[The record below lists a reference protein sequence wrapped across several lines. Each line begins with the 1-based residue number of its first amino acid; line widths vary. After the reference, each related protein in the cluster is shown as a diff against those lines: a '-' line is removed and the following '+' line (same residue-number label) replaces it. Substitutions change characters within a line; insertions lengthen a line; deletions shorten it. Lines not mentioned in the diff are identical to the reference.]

1 MTEERRNN
9 ENGESP
15 VSLPVG
21 LSRRRFLK
29 RVGVVG
35 GLAMAGGTLSTLLT
49 ACGGS
54 SSTSTAASN
63 AATTSTA
70 AASTATTAGSTATQS
85 SGGSSATPSSA
96 STAASTATTASSST
110 APAGKV
116 TRGGTLTWAYTS
128 SPQKLDPIWSQALVD
143 ETVMVPMIEAPA
155 RANRDGSG
163 VEPAIAQKWDV
174 STDGLTYTLNLRPNV
189 KFHDGTTVTSAD
201 VVASLQRNKAMGSY
215 MWQLQDAT
223 SIEAVDDSTVK
234 IVLGVKIASMLARLA
249 VPANGVFPASEIQKI
264 GKNEFTAPIG
274 TGPFK
279 LKEWVRNDHFTMA
292 ANPDY
297 WDMAPDGK
305 PYPYV
310 DQVIIKQV
318 AEVTTQVLQVQAGQL
333 DGGSAPYSQV
343 KTLQNDSKGQLISAP
358 QQQVYFM
365 VVQTTKPPFDD
376 VKVRQAMSLALDRKV
391 LVDQATAGTATV
403 ANSFFP
409 KGTLDWDPDLT
420 LPFDVA
426 KAKQLIAQSKYPQG
440 HKGAKLQYPSGAQI
454 GHDNAVLCQQ
464 MWQAIGIDLTIEEVE
479 SSTLGNNWYA
489 SNYESI
495 SGYQWTNGM
504 ADPDQ
509 LVQFFFITP
518 RMNSGYEPSKAA
530 QDLVTQASQELDP
543 AKRKQIYYQLQ
554 QIYNTDVGGTIDLY
568 YTTNIAYISKNVQGY
583 YRSPLGFPYWW
594 EFWRSK

>member
-1 MTEERRNN
+1 MSHDQTSN
-9 ENGESP
+9 EHASALI
-15 VSLPVG
+15 S
-21 LSRRRFLK
+21 LSRRGFLK
-29 RVGVVG
+29 RAGVVG
-35 GLAMAGGTLSTLLT
+35 GLALTGGTLSTLLA

-54 SSTSTAASN
+54 SDNTPTSASN
-63 AATTSTA
+63 ASGTS
-70 AASTATTAGSTATQS
+70 ASSTTASG
-85 SGGSSATPSSA
+85 SGGATPSSA
-96 STAASTATTASSST
+96 TSGTPMAASSATTASAST
-110 APAGKV
+110 APAGDV
-116 TRGGTLTWAYTS
+116 QRGGTLTWAYTS

-163 VEPAIAQKWDV
+163 VEPCIAQKWDV
-174 STDGLTYTLNLRPNV
+174 SADGLTYTLNLRPNV
-189 KFHDGTTVTSAD
+189 KFHDGSAVTAAD

-223 SIEAVDDSTVK
+223 SIEAVDDQTVK
-234 IVLGVKIASMLARLA
+234 IVLSVKIASMLARLA
-249 VPANGVFPASEIQKI
+249 VPANGVFPASQIQQI
-264 GKNEFTAPIG
+264 GKDEFTKPIG

-279 LKEWVRNDHFTMA
+279 LKEWVRNDHFTMD

-305 PYPYV
+305 PFPYV
-310 DQVIIKQV
+310 DEIIIKQV
-318 AEVTTQVLQVQAGQL
+318 AEVTTQVLQVQAGQI

-343 KTLQNDSKGQLISAP
+343 KTLQGGNKGQLISSP

-376 VKVRQAMSLALDRKV
+376 VNVRQAMSLALNRKV

-409 KGTLDWDPDLT
+409 KGTLDWDADLE
-420 LPFDVA
+420 LPFDVD
-426 KAKQLIAQSKYPQG
+426 KAKELIAKSKYPQG

-479 SSTLGNNWYA
+479 SSTLGDNWYA
-489 SNYESI
+489 SNFESI

-518 RMNSGYEPSKAA
+518 RMNSGYQPSQQA
-530 QDLVTQASQELDP
+530 QDLVNQASQELDP
-543 AKRKQIYYQLQ
+543 DKRKQIYYQLQ

-568 YTTNIAYISKNVQGY
+568 YTTNVAYIGKKIMGY
-583 YRSPLGFPYWW
+583 YRSPLGRPYWR
-594 EFWRSK
+594 EFWRAK

>member
-1 MTEERRNN
+1 
-9 ENGESP
+9 
-15 VSLPVG
+15 
-21 LSRRRFLK
+21 
-29 RVGVVG
+29 
-35 GLAMAGGTLSTLLT
+35 
-49 ACGGS
+49 
-54 SSTSTAASN
+54 
-63 AATTSTA
+63 
-70 AASTATTAGSTATQS
+70 
-85 SGGSSATPSSA
+85 
-96 STAASTATTASSST
+96 
-110 APAGKV
+110 V

-163 VEPAIAQKWDV
+163 VEPALAQKWDV

-189 KFHDGTTVTSAD
+189 KFHDGTAVTSAD
-201 VVASLQRNKAMGSY
+201 VVASLNRNKAMGSY
-215 MWQLQDAT
+215 MWQLQDTT
-223 SIEAVDDSTVK
+223 SIDAVDEMTVK
-234 IVLGVKIASMLARLA
+234 IVLKVKIASMLARLA
-249 VPANGVFPASEIQKI
+249 VPANGVFPASLIQST
-264 GKNEFTAPIG
+264 GKNEITAPIS

-279 LKEWVRNDHFTMA
+279 LKEWVRNDHFTMV

-310 DQVIIKQV
+310 DQVVIKQV

-343 KTLQNDSKGQLISAP
+343 KSLQGDSKGQLISSP

-365 VVQTTKPPFDD
+365 VVQLTKPPFDD

-391 LVDQATAGTATV
+391 LVDQATAGTATI

-409 KGTLDWDPDLT
+409 KGTLDWDADLT
-420 LPFDVA
+420 LPFDLD
-426 KAKQLIAQSKYPQG
+426 KAKTLISQSKYPQG

-479 SSTLGNNWYA
+479 SSTLGDNWYA
-489 SNYESI
+489 SNFESI

-518 RMNSGYEPSKAA
+518 RMNSGYQPAQSA
-530 QDLVTQASQELDP
+530 QDLVNQASEELDP
-543 AKRKQIYYQLQ
+543 DKRKQIYYQLQ

-568 YTTNIAYISKNVQGY
+568 YTTNIAYIGKDIQGY

>member
-1 MTEERRNN
+1 MSQHQTR
-9 ENGESP
+9 SDHAS
-15 VSLPVG
+15 SLPIS
-21 LSRRRFLK
+21 LSRRGFLK
-29 RVGVVG
+29 RAGFVG
-35 GLAMAGGTLSTLLT
+35 GLALTGGSLSTLLA

-54 SSTSTAASN
+54 SDKTPTTPSGTTAASTTASGSG
-63 AATTSTA
+63 AATPSGSTSGSSGTPA
-70 AASTATTAGSTATQS
+70 ASASTATTGSA
-85 SGGSSATPSSA
+85 
-96 STAASTATTASSST
+96 ST
-110 APAGKV
+110 APAGNV
-116 TRGGTLTWAYTS
+116 VRGGTLTWAYTS

-174 STDGLTYTLNLRPNV
+174 SADGLTYTLNLRPNV
-189 KFHDGTTVTSAD
+189 KFHDGSTVTAAD

-223 SIEAVDDSTVK
+223 SIEAVDDQTVK
-234 IVLGVKIASMLARLA
+234 IVLRVKIASMLARLA
-249 VPANGVFPASEIQKI
+249 VPANGVFPASQIQQI
-264 GKNEFTAPIG
+264 GKNEFTKPIG

-279 LKEWVRNDHFTMA
+279 LKEWVRNDHFTMD

-310 DQVIIKQV
+310 DEIIIKQV
-318 AEVTTQVLQVQAGQL
+318 AEVTTQVLQVQAGQI

-343 KTLQNDSKGQLISAP
+343 KALQSGNKGQLISSP

-376 VKVRQAMSLALDRKV
+376 VNVRQAMSLALDRKV
-391 LVDQATAGTATV
+391 LVDQATAGTATI

-409 KGTLDWDPDLT
+409 KGTLDWDPDLK
-420 LPFDVA
+420 LPFDLD
-426 KAKQLIAQSKYPQG
+426 KAKELMAKSKYPQG

-464 MWQAIGIDLTIEEVE
+464 MWQEIGIDLTIEEVE
-479 SSTLGNNWYA
+479 SSTLGDNWYA

-518 RMNSGYEPSKAA
+518 RMNSGYQPSQQA
-530 QDLVTQASQELDP
+530 QDLVNQASQELDP
-543 AKRKQIYYQLQ
+543 DKRKQIYYQLQ

-568 YTTNIAYISKNVQGY
+568 YTTNIAYIGKNIKGY

-594 EFWRSK
+594 EFWRAK